1 MHYQGYLDSASTD
14 REVHD
19 VSIETPEYAAMMR
32 RMLRAWGER
41 VADADPED
49 LAELITFREQLN
61 QVTGTAIA
69 RMRVERGA
77 SWADI
82 ARAGG
87 ITRQAAH
94 ERWSRYGQD
103 HQQSSQQPG
112 A

>member
-1 MHYQGYLDSASTD
+1 
-14 REVHD
+14 

-49 LAELITFREQLN
+49 LAELIAFREQLDS
-61 QVTGTAIA
+61 VTGTAIA
-69 RMRVERGA
+69 RMRAERGA

-94 ERWSRYGQD
+94 ERWARYGQD
-103 HQQSSQQPG
+103 HQEPAQQPC